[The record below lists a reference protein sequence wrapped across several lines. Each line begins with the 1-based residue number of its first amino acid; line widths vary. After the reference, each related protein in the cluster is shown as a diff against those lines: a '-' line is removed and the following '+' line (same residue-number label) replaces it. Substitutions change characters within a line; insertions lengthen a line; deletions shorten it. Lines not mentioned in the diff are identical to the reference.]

1 LTALFCDPE
10 DKNMPPSDLA
20 DLRGNRPTLLCLS
33 HLRWH
38 FVYQRP
44 QHLLSRAANYADVF
58 FFEEPVFGSM
68 NPRLEVTDVHP
79 GVQVLV
85 PHLPAGTPEDICE
98 AQQRE
103 LLDEYLAA
111 QSLSDLILWYYTPMA
126 LGFTG
131 HLQPDF
137 CVYDCMDELTAFRFA
152 PPRLIEREIELL
164 ARCDVV
170 FTGGQSL
177 FEAKRGRHPNLH
189 CFPSSIDKAH
199 FAQARQLRG
208 QPEPT
213 DQSAIPPRRAGF
225 AGVIDERMDLELLR
239 SMAEIASDLQFV
251 MLGPVV
257 KVEPGDLPR
266 LPNIH
271 WLGPKQYAELPR
283 YLAGW
288 DCGIMPFALNESTRF
303 ISPTKTPEYLAAGL
317 PVVSTDINDVRRPY
331 FDAGLVSIA
340 TTAAG
345 FVREIERPIALR
357 SDEKR
362 MKRVDQFLADK
373 SWDSTFAGMAA
384 LIREGYENFGL
395 RSTERV
401 DGSERV
407 W

>member
-1 LTALFCDPE
+1 
-10 DKNMPPSDLA
+10 
-20 DLRGNRPTLLCLS
+20 
-33 HLRWH
+33 
-38 FVYQRP
+38 
-44 QHLLSRAANYADVF
+44 
-58 FFEEPVFGSM
+58 
-68 NPRLEVTDVHP
+68 
-79 GVQVLV
+79 
-85 PHLPAGTPEDICE
+85 
-98 AQQRE
+98 
-103 LLDEYLAA
+103 
-111 QSLSDLILWYYTPMA
+111 
-126 LGFTG
+126 
-131 HLQPDF
+131 
-137 CVYDCMDELTAFRFA
+137 
-152 PPRLIEREIELL
+152 
-164 ARCDVV
+164 VV

-199 FAQARQLRG
+199 FAQARQLRR

-345 FVREIERPIALR
+345 FVREIERAIALR